1 MIRVQEFFD
10 KETSTLTYVVYDELS
25 RDAVILDPVLD
36 FDSATGLVWTESVQH
51 VIGFVKAQQLHV
63 HLILE
68 THAHADHLSGSQ
80 ELKRFFPEARVAIGE
95 NIRAVQNLFKG
106 LYNLAPA
113 FSTNGAQFD
122 RLLRDRETVSIG
134 TLRFEVINTP
144 GHTPACTS
152 FRFDNKLFTGD
163 ALFMPDYGTGRCD
176 FPGGSAEDLY
186 QSVTQRIYTLPGET
200 QVYTG
205 HDYQPEGRPL
215 QFMTTV
221 DESRSKNIQ
230 LNARTSQE
238 AFVRFRK
245 QRDAQ
250 LQAPRLLH
258 PSVQV
263 NIAAGQLPDPESN
276 GMSYLKIP
284 LRMR

>member
-10 KETSTLTYVVYDELS
+10 KETYNLTYVVYDEAS

-36 FDSATGLVWTESVQH
+36 FDSASGLVWTDSVQN
-51 VIGFVKAQQLHV
+51 VISFVKAQQLHV

-80 ELKRFFPEARVAIGE
+80 ELKRYFPEARVAISE
-95 NIRAVQNLFKG
+95 NIRVVQSLFKKF
-106 LYNLAPA
+106 YNLAPS
-113 FSTNGAQFD
+113 FPEDGAQFD
-122 RLLRDRETVSIG
+122 RLLRDTEEVRVG

-152 FRFDNKLFTGD
+152 FRFDNLLFTGD

-186 QSVTQRIYTLPGET
+186 QSVTRRIYTLPGET
-200 QVYTG
+200 LVYTG
-205 HDYQPEGRPL
+205 HDYQPDGRPL
-215 QFMTTV
+215 RFMTTI
-221 DESRSKNIQ
+221 DESRNKNIQ

-238 AFVRFRK
+238 DFVRFRK

-263 NIAAGQLPDPESN
+263 NIAAGHLPEAESN

>member
-1 MIRVQEFFD
+1 MMRVQEFFD
-10 KETSTLTYVVYDELS
+10 KDTNTLTYVLYDEAS

-36 FDSATGLVWTESVQH
+36 FDPASGLVWAESVQK
-51 VIGFVKAQQLHV
+51 VIAFVKGLGLHV

-80 ELKRFFPEARVAIGE
+80 EAKVAISE
-95 NIRAVQNLFKG
+95 NIRTVQSLFKKI
-106 LYNLAPA
+106 YNLASSFP
-113 FSTNGAQFD
+113 TNGAPFD
-122 RLLRDRETVSIG
+122 RLLKDEEELHIG
-134 TLRFEVINTP
+134 TLRFKVINTP

-152 FRFDNKLFTGD
+152 FRFDNLLFTGD
-163 ALFMPDYGTGRCD
+163 ALLMPDSGTGRCD

-200 QVYTG
+200 RIYTG

-221 DESRSKNIQ
+221 DESRSRNIQ
-230 LNARTSQE
+230 LSARTSQE
-238 AFVRFRK
+238 EFIRFRK

-263 NIAAGQLPDPESN
+263 NIAAGHLPEAEDN
-276 GMSYLKIP
+276 GTAYLKIP
-284 LRMR
+284 LRML

>member
-10 KETSTLTYVVYDELS
+10 KETSTLTYVVYDEAS
-25 RDAVILDPVLD
+25 RDAVVLDPVLD
-36 FDSATGLVWTESVQH
+36 LDPASGLIWTESVQK
-51 VIGFVKAQQLHV
+51 VIAFVKGQGLHV
-63 HLILE
+63 LMILE

-80 ELKRFFPEARVAIGE
+80 ELKRYFPDAKVAIGE
-95 NIRAVQNLFKG
+95 NIRAVQSHFNKV
-106 LYNLAPA
+106 YNLDFSA
-113 FSTNGAQFD
+113 STNGAPFD
-122 RLLRDRETVSIG
+122 RLLKDKEEVRIG
-134 TLRFEVINTP
+134 TLRFEVVNTP

-152 FRFDNKLFTGD
+152 FRFDNLLFTGD
-163 ALFMPDYGTGRCD
+163 SLLMPDSGTGRCD

-200 QVYTG
+200 MIYTG
-205 HDYQPEGRPL
+205 HDYQPDGRPL
-215 QFMTTV
+215 KFMTSV
-221 DESRSKNIQ
+221 DESRSKNVQ

-238 AFVRFRK
+238 EFVRYRK

-263 NIAAGQLPDPESN
+263 NIAAGHLPKAEEN
-276 GMSYLKIP
+276 GTAYLKIP
-284 LRMR
+284 LRML